1 MALTTDQIK
10 NAPAYLDEVTQG
22 LYYVLFQDNKA
33 YMDNAFIY
41 SADVVDRL
49 AAASNTLKGR
59 MLNALMRQI
68 DKLGTGVV
76 SIKGDDDA
84 LYWSQKDERDAL
96 VTEALN
102 VLYDKSEAINYI
114 DYGFVDINNGL
125 YGDIAIGARTVPCS
139 RHNAFMCRDCNAW
152 LL

>member
-22 LYYVLFQDNKA
+22 LYYVLFQNNKF
-33 YMDNAFIY
+33 YIDNAFVF
-41 SADVVDRL
+41 SADVVARL
-49 AAASNTLKGR
+49 SAASNTLKGR

-68 DKLGTGVV
+68 DKLGTGVA

-96 VTEALN
+96 VTEALHI
-102 VLYDKSEAINYI
+102 LYDNAEAINYM
-114 DYGFVDINNGL
+114 DYGFIDIRNGL
-125 YGDIAIGARTVPCS
+125 YGDIAIGARTLPCS
-139 RHNAFMCRDCNAW
+139 RCNSFMCKDTCGYY
-152 LL
+152 